1 MSSTKRERQD
11 PGQAGRNPS
20 DVTVLLLELER
31 VLRARRFYPEGD
43 SAGQEL
49 LDRSWR
55 IWHSDL
61 QRQGALDLEL
71 RAGGFWLAG
80 NEVAVGRGRLEELA
94 REFVSHGLA
103 RAGFDPS
110 LDAVSF
116 RRLIDVLASD
126 PIQLGERGGWERAFP
141 LEKRQ
146 GIQLDEVGLEAAQT
160 AAPAA
165 AGMASPPTPPTG
177 ASPAEA
183 ASLRLGALLRELGEA
198 GGEASRY
205 IELCEETAE
214 AALRL
219 VEQDLPEQ
227 AYAALVVLAE
237 HAANDAKH
245 PGRPREAAQA
255 VLRRLARGALL
266 TNLIHRACS
275 PDGEESVA
283 ATQLLLQLGT
293 ETIPPL
299 FDALEAEAN
308 PSRHRQ
314 LGGVLTALAPVA
326 LPHVVRAI
334 EQGSPRRMRTALR
347 LAGDSQNSQLVP
359 VLRRVGLGD
368 DPALRLEAA
377 RALARIGSVAAM
389 QVLTEMLRNSTPGA
403 AQSAII
409 ALGAS
414 GNARATAPLLEIVE
428 RALSKGRVELALGAI
443 RALGRL
449 GCPQAIP
456 ALTKL
461 LERRSLRQ
469 RRRVREL
476 KLAAVAA
483 LARLPGVDARVA
495 LERSA
500 RSRDTE
506 VRRAARLA
514 LLRQASEMA
523 HA

>member
-1 MSSTKRERQD
+1 MGGAKRELQD

-31 VLRARRFYPEGD
+31 ALRARRFYPKGD

-61 QRQGALDLEL
+61 RRHGALDLEL
-71 RAGGFWLAG
+71 RVGGFWFAG
-80 NEVAVGRGRLEELA
+80 SEMAVGRGRLEELA
-94 REFVSHGLA
+94 REFASRGVA
-103 RAGFDPS
+103 RAGFDPT
-110 LDAVSF
+110 LDTASF
-116 RRLIDVLASD
+116 QRLIDVLASD
-126 PIQLGERGGWERAFP
+126 PSRLSEGGGWERAFP
-141 LEKRQ
+141 LEERQ
-146 GIQLDEVGLEAAQT
+146 GIWLDEVGLQAARI
-160 AAPAA
+160 AALPAA
-165 AGMASPPTPPTG
+165 GVASPPTPAAA

-183 ASLRLGALLRELGEA
+183 ASLQLVALLRELGEA
-198 GGEASRY
+198 GGEAWRY
-205 IELCEETAE
+205 VELCEETAE

-219 VEQDLPEQ
+219 IEQDHPQQ
-227 AYAALVVLAE
+227 AYPALVVLAA
-237 HAANDAKH
+237 HAAADAKH

-255 VLRRLARGALL
+255 VLGRLARGSLL
-266 TNLIHRACS
+266 TNLIDRACS
-275 PDGEESVA
+275 PSAQASLG

-299 FDALEAEAN
+299 FDALEAETN
-308 PSRHRQ
+308 PDRHRQ
-314 LGGVLTALAPVA
+314 LCGVLTALAPVA
-326 LPHVVRAI
+326 LPNLVRAI

-347 LAGDSQNSQLVP
+347 LAGDSQSSQLVP

-389 QVLTEMLRNSTPGA
+389 QGLTEMLHSSTPGA
-403 AQSAII
+403 AQSATI

-414 GNARATAPLLEIVE
+414 GNARATAPLLEIVQ
-428 RALSKGRVELALGAI
+428 RALRKGRVELALGAI

-456 ALTKL
+456 ALTNL
-461 LERRSLRQ
+461 LERRSLRH
-469 RRRVREL
+469 RRRLREL

-483 LARLPGVDARVA
+483 LARLPGADARA
-495 LERSA
+495 TLERSA
-500 RSRDTE
+500 RSGDTQ

-514 LLRQASEMA
+514 LLRQASEIA